1 MFLNILSVKNS
12 YSIVTI
18 FFIALII
25 PHKIQAQIATWEVP
39 KDSQEIQNPL
49 ENSERVLNAGK
60 QIYAQLCAVCHG
72 NKGAGDG
79 ITAAA
84 LQPKPAN
91 FTLVTFQEQ
100 TDGAIYHK
108 IREGRPP
115 MPGYETQLTEQ
126 QTWAI
131 VHYLRTLSDKTSN
144 N

>member
-1 MFLNILSVKNS
+1 MFLNIHSVKNS
-12 YSIVTI
+12 YSIVAI

-60 QIYAQLCAVCHG
+60 QIYAQLCSVCHG
-72 NKGAGDG
+72 KFGAGDG

-91 FTLVTFQEQ
+91 FLTSAFQEQ
-100 TDGAIYHK
+100 TDGAIYYK
-108 IREGRPP
+108 ISEGRPP
-115 MPGYETQLTEQ
+115 MPGFKTQISDQ
-126 QTWAI
+126 QIWAI
-131 VHYLRTLSDKTSN
+131 VHYLRSLKIE
-144 N
+144 

>member
-1 MFLNILSVKNS
+1 MYNKYSVRVKILFLIL
-12 YSIVTI
+12 
-18 FFIALII
+18 ALITTGQVTKSYAQESNWVI
-25 PHKIQAQIATWEVP
+25 PNEVNEL
-39 KDSQEIQNPL
+39 KNPL
-49 ENSERVLNAGK
+49 EISDRVLNAGK

-84 LQPKPAN
+84 LQPKPAD

-115 MPGYETQLTEQ
+115 MPGFETQLTEQ

>member
-1 MFLNILSVKNS
+1 MYNKYSVRVKILFLL
-12 YSIVTI
+12 
-18 FFIALII
+18 FALITTGQVTKSYAQESNWVI
-25 PHKIQAQIATWEVP
+25 PNEVNEL
-39 KDSQEIQNPL
+39 KNPL
-49 ENSERVLNAGK
+49 EISDRVLNAGK

-84 LQPKPAN
+84 LQPKPAD

-115 MPGYETQLTEQ
+115 MPGFETQLTEQ